1 MIFKFYSR
9 SDKDQETIGRVVTT
23 SRLQAAKLFAERKQL
38 PLKEFLKATGRRK
51 YILPLYEALCKNP
64 SDKTWALSV
73 YKEAKGGYHAI
84 AQQSVAEIFLKKP

>member
-38 PLKEFLKATGRRK
+38 PLKEFLKVFSVTT
-51 YILPLYEALCKNP
+51 IL
-64 SDKTWALSV
+64 
-73 YKEAKGGYHAI
+73 
-84 AQQSVAEIFLKKP
+84 